1 MKKPFDRNEFVK
13 EVPQVELIEDPA
25 IREGVIRAWELAYA
39 DSAFE
44 DFRCRFSCEYDANI
58 TLPQH
63 IRSVAQRSY
72 DCAKQIVAEYG
83 FTLRL
88 DYVLA
93 IALVHDLCKLRD
105 NVPTGDTVDKSED
118 GHQMPHA
125 FFSAFYALN
134 AGLPTEIASGALTHS
149 HHTKKVPTC
158 LEAVIVSY
166 MDLAETDVFRWIW
179 GRELNIEAIHKDP
192 RLC

>member
-1 MKKPFDRNEFVK
+1 MKKTFDRNELIQ
-13 EVPQVELIEDPA
+13 EVPQVELIQDPA

-44 DFRCRFSCEYDANI
+44 DFRCRFSCEYEKSI
-58 TLPQH
+58 TLPKH
-63 IRSVAQRSY
+63 MRSVAQRSY
-72 DCAKQIVAEYG
+72 DCAKHIMAEYG
-83 FTLRL
+83 FNLRL

-93 IALVHDLCKLRD
+93 IALVHDLCKYRD
-105 NVPTGDTVDKSED
+105 NVPVGDTVDKSSD

-134 AGLPTEIASGALTHS
+134 AGLPTEIASGALTHTRV
-149 HHTKKVPTC
+149 TKKMPTC

-166 MDLAETDVFRWIW
+166 MDLVETDMFRWIW
-179 GRELNIEAIHKDP
+179 GRELNIEAIHRDP
-192 RLC
+192 QVC